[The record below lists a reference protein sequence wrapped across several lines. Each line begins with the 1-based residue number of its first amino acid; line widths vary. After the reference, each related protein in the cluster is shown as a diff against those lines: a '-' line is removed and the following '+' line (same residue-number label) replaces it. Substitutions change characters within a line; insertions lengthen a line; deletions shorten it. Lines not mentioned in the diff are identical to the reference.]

1 MKYNKQIPQVKNLG
15 LQNNFHYKNKLG
27 LDKAYKS
34 NTSTHIDGDTM
45 FIAGTKNLKDWYD
58 DITKLP
64 FGLTK
69 HADRYK
75 DAEKALKENPQIK
88 NLVGHSLG
96 SSVSDELRKQ
106 HSDKKLELKAL
117 YGSPFVDFGNKT
129 HENRFRHKFDPISFL
144 DRGAKTVDLGLV
156 NPIKSHGYDDYE

>member
-1 MKYNKQIPQVKNLG
+1 MKYNKIAQGKNIGFHKINEIG
-15 LQNNFHYKNKLG
+15 LN
-27 LDKAYKS
+27 KAYKS
-34 NTSTHIDGDTM
+34 NTSTHIDGDTLYV
-45 FIAGTKNLKDWYD
+45 AGTKNLKDWYD

-88 NLVGHSLG
+88 NLVSHSLG

-106 HSDKKLELKAL
+106 HPDKELKLKAL
-117 YGSPFVDFGNKT
+117 YGSPFIDFGNKT
-129 HENRFRHKFDPISFL
+129 HENRFRHRGDLISMFDS
-144 DRGAKTVDLGLV
+144 GAKVVGGSF
-156 NPIKSHGYDDYE
+156 NPLKAHGYDDYE

>member
-1 MKYNKQIPQVKNLG
+1 MKYNKITQGKNIGFHKINEIG
-15 LQNNFHYKNKLG
+15 LN
-27 LDKAYKS
+27 KAYKS
-34 NTSTHIDGDTM
+34 NTSTHIDGDTLYV
-45 FIAGTKNLKDWYD
+45 AGTKNLKDWYD

-88 NLVGHSLG
+88 NLVSHSLG

-106 HSDKKLELKAL
+106 HPDKESKLKAL
-117 YGSPFVDFGNKT
+117 YGSPFIDFGNKK
-129 HENRFRHKFDPISFL
+129 HENRFRHRGDLISMFDSGSKVVGGSF
-144 DRGAKTVDLGLV
+144 
-156 NPIKSHGYDDYE
+156 NPLKAHEYSNYD

>member
-1 MKYNKQIPQVKNLG
+1 MKYNKITQGKNIGFHKINEIG
-15 LQNNFHYKNKLG
+15 LN
-27 LDKAYKS
+27 KAYKS
-34 NTSTHIDGDTM
+34 NTSTHIDGDTLYV
-45 FIAGTKNLKDWYD
+45 AGTKNLKDWYD

-75 DAEKALKENPQIK
+75 DAENALKENPNVKKI
-88 NLVGHSLG
+88 VGHSLG

-106 HSDKKLELKAL
+106 HPDKELKLKAL
-117 YGSPFVDFGNKT
+117 YGSPFIDFGNKT
-129 HENRFRHKFDPISFL
+129 HENRFRHKFDPISMF
-144 DRGAKTVDLGLV
+144 DKGAQVVGGSF

>member
-1 MKYNKQIPQVKNLG
+1 MKYNKITQGKNIGFHKINEIG
-15 LQNNFHYKNKLG
+15 LN
-27 LDKAYKS
+27 KAYKS

-45 FIAGTKNLKDWYD
+45 FIAGTKNIKDWYD
-58 DITKLP
+58 DFTKLP

-69 HADRYK
+69 HADRYI
-75 DAEKALKENPQIK
+75 DAQKALKENPQIK

-106 HSDKKLELKAL
+106 HPDKKLELKAL

-129 HENRFRHKFDPISFL
+129 HENRFRRRGDLISMFDSGAQVVGGSF
-144 DRGAKTVDLGLV
+144 
-156 NPIKSHGYDDYE
+156 NPLKAHEYAGYD